1 MKRIFCIVLLL
12 SLLPGMIYLKKR
24 SICGFKLQKIY
35 MTEHPPRIAKEM
47 EELEK
52 ILDQPFYY
60 LDRGTQS
67 YVFESA
73 DGQHVLK
80 WFRYDRI
87 RPSLYW
93 RFVGLFFP
101 NKRSFVKKLDRMHRK
116 IHLYEEACW
125 LAFTHLKK
133 ETALVYIH
141 PFITSNLNK
150 KVQIVDPIGRK
161 FEVDLD
167 RTRFAVQRRA
177 QWIDEALMTMEN
189 KEQILISFSD
199 LLDKRLHLQ
208 IGNKDPDIFMN
219 FGFLDGDVCE
229 IDFGDYFL
237 KHGLK
242 NDEIYQEEKD
252 KYVLPMLQWMKEN
265 FPERHEEWKGILQ

>member
-1 MKRIFCIVLLL
+1 
-12 SLLPGMIYLKKR
+12 
-24 SICGFKLQKIY
+24 
-35 MTEHPPRIAKEM
+35 
-47 EELEK
+47 
-52 ILDQPFYY
+52 
-60 LDRGTQS
+60 
-67 YVFESA
+67 
-73 DGQHVLK
+73 
-80 WFRYDRI
+80 
-87 RPSLYW
+87 
-93 RFVGLFFP
+93 
-101 NKRSFVKKLDRMHRK
+101 MHRK

>member
-1 MKRIFCIVLLL
+1 MKRIFCILLLL
-12 SLLPGMIYLKKR
+12 SLLPGLVYIKKKT
-24 SICGFKLQKIY
+24 ICGFKLQKIY
-35 MTEHPPRIAKEM
+35 MKEHPPRIAQEM
-47 EELEK
+47 EGLEK

-73 DGQHVLK
+73 DGQYVIK

-93 RFVGLFFP
+93 RFVGLFLP
-101 NKRSFVKKLDRMHRK
+101 KKRRFVKKLDRMYRK

-133 ETALVYIH
+133 ETALLYIH
-141 PFITSNLNK
+141 PFITTNLNK
-150 KVQIVDPIGRK
+150 KVQIVDPVGRK
-161 FEVDLD
+161 YEIDLD
-167 RTRFAVQRRA
+167 RTRFAIQRRA
-177 QWIDEALMTMEN
+177 QWIDEVLMTSDN
-189 KEQILISFSD
+189 KEEILHSFSD
-199 LLDKRLHLQ
+199 LLDKRLHLL

-219 FGFLDGDVCE
+219 FGLLDGAVCE

-242 NDEIYQEEKD
+242 NYEIYRDEKD
-252 KYVLPMLQWMKEN
+252 KYLLPMRQWMEVN
-265 FPERHEEWKGILQ
+265 FPEQSQEWKEILK